1 MNLLRWS
8 WLLVVSVALLL
19 GGCAGNKARK
29 GDGSPSSSPA
39 ASSPGFVDPIHRSQS
54 QRYQRQQDG
63 GPVSP
68 EVDIDSLS
76 EPVPKAEPRSRY
88 GNHSPYNVRGR
99 SYHVLDSAD
108 GFVERGQASWYGA
121 KFHGYMTSSMEPYDM
136 YAFSA
141 AHKHL
146 PLPSYVQVTN
156 VANGKSVVVRVN
168 DRGPFHDGRVI
179 DLSYAAAVRIG
190 VWPAGVA
197 EVKVRAIGVDGVT
210 REPSPVVAVE
220 TPGARL
226 FLQLGAFGERA
237 NAQRLVEDISRAGIR
252 GAHLQT
258 VRVDGRSLQRVRIGP
273 LASQQD
279 AEALALR
286 VRELGL
292 ATPRLT
298 VDN

>member
-1 MNLLRWS
+1 MKPLRWI
-8 WLLVVSVALLL
+8 WLLLVPLAL

-29 GDGSPSSSPA
+29 DSAPSPA
-39 ASSPGFVDPIHRSQS
+39 ASSSTSAAFADPIHRSQS

-63 GPVSP
+63 GPAAP
-68 EVDIDSLS
+68 EVDIASLR
-76 EPVPKAEPRSRY
+76 EPVPQTEPRARY
-88 GNHSPYNVRGR
+88 GNHSPYSVRGR
-99 SYHVLDSAD
+99 SYRVLDNAD

-141 AHKHL
+141 AHKNL

-197 EVKVRAIGVDGVT
+197 DVEVRAMGASGAA
-210 REPSPVVAVE
+210 REPSPVVVVE
-220 TPGARL
+220 TPSTQL

-237 NAQRLVEDISRAGIR
+237 NAQRLVDDVGRAGIR

-258 VRVDGRSLQRVRIGP
+258 VRVDGRQLQRVRIGP
-273 LASQQD
+273 LVSQQD
-279 AEALALR
+279 AEALVLR
-286 VRELGL
+286 VRQLGL

-298 VDN
+298 MDN

>member
-1 MNLLRWS
+1 MNCLRRS
-8 WLLVVSVALLL
+8 WLLALPLALAL

-29 GDGSPSSSPA
+29 AEAPTPT
-39 ASSPGFVDPIHRSQS
+39 ASEPDFVDPLHRSQS
-54 QRYQRQQDG
+54 QRYQRQQDS
-63 GPVSP
+63 GPAAP

-88 GNHSPYNVRGR
+88 GNHSPYSVRGR
-99 SYHVLDSAD
+99 SYRVLDTAD

-136 YAFSA
+136 YGFSA

-197 EVKVRAIGVDGVT
+197 DVKVRAIGVHDAN
-210 REPSPVVAVE
+210 REPSPIVAVE

-258 VRVDGRSLQRVRIGP
+258 VRVEGRSLQRVRIGP

-286 VRELGL
+286 VRQLGL

-298 VDN
+298 MDN